1 MAGVLPDN
9 EASVAPSTV
18 TTCRLSVTNSDGHT
32 GDQTTGES
40 HAHTYTHIH
49 SMSMCGK
56 FKLALKGDTQCPVTL
71 SE

>member
-40 HAHTYTHIH
+40 HTHTHIH
-49 SMSMCGK
+49 SMYMCGK
-56 FKLALKGDTQCPVTL
+56 FKLALKRDTQCPVTL